1 MFSALF
7 DWLLGA
13 GREAAVFIISM
24 VPLVELRGAV
34 PLGAAAGIPWTTLF
48 PLAILGNMLPIPLL
62 LVFGEK
68 LLEWAET
75 LPPLKKFA
83 AAYKKKL
90 LSKSSEV
97 TKYARLG
104 LYLFVAVPL
113 PGTGAWSGALIAT
126 LLKMPKT
133 RALLSIFCG
142 VITAGIIKA
151 IPHNESA
158 LVQLCGIPI
167 RKHGTLERGCRVAVL
182 NDFRND
188 VRRSHGCHRYGLRCA
203 RGDCSERWGRRKE
216 RR

>member
-13 GREAAVFIISM
+13 GRDFDLDAVRCGKLSPVFFGSA
-24 VPLVELRGAV
+24 LTNFGVE
-34 PLGAAAGIPWTTLF
+34 PAAGIPWTTLF

-68 LLEWAET
+68 LLAWAET
-75 LPPLKKFA
+75 LPPLRKFA

-90 LSKSSEV
+90 LSKSGEV

-142 VITAGIIKA
+142 VITAGIIMLIA
-151 IPHNESA
+151 
-158 LVQLCGIPI
+158 
-167 RKHGTLERGCRVAVL
+167 
-182 NDFRND
+182 
-188 VRRSHGCHRYGLRCA
+188 SHGVLGVV
-203 RGDCSERWGRRKE
+203 KMI
-216 RR
+216 